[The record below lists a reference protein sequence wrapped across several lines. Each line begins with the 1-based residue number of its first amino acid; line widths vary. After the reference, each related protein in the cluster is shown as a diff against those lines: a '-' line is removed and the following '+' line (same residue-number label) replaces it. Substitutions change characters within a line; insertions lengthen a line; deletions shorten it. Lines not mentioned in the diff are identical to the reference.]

1 MQAIGYKEF
10 YPYYQHV
17 KSTYGEHPA
26 SLGEAD
32 LGVLEMCKE
41 ALKRGTIQYTVY
53 QIKWLTKRIS

>member
-53 QIKWLTKRIS
+53 